1 MKTVN
6 ASDFKARCLAILD
19 EVYQTRETITITKR
33 GKPVAQLG
41 PPLFDRDG
49 YPQDSLVGSV
59 RILGDIESPA
69 VEASEWEA
77 ESGSS

>member
-1 MKTVN
+1 MKTLD
-6 ASDFKARCLAILD
+6 ASEFKARCTAFLD

-41 PPLFDRDG
+41 PPLVDQDG
-49 YPQDSLVGSV
+49 YPQESLAGSV
-59 RILGDIESPA
+59 TILGDIESPA
-69 VEASEWEA
+69 VQASEWDA